1 MFRILVT
8 NDDGIDTVGIKIL
21 AEAMAEL
28 GEVTVVAPS
37 REMSGISH
45 ALTLGQPIEA
55 EVIKPGWY
63 AIGGTPTDC
72 VYIARVKIM
81 DGAIDLV
88 VSGIN
93 NGANLGEDVHYSG
106 TVAGAVEGSIFDI
119 PALAFSMTAGLS
131 VDLSEAASFAKRITA
146 EVLKRGIEPRTLLN
160 VNFPAPPS
168 RGVRLTRLGRRHY
181 EQVVDQRAR
190 GNGRFTFQI
199 GGNEIHFEQSPD
211 TDCQAILDGYT
222 SITPLQIDLSDGDSK
237 KRLAA
242 WRIFGGN
249 EDG

>member
-21 AEAMAEL
+21 AEAMSEL

-55 EVIKPGWY
+55 EVVRPRWY
-63 AIGGTPTDC
+63 AVGGTPTDC
-72 VYIARVKIM
+72 VYIARVKILNG
-81 DGAIDLV
+81 DIDLV

-131 VDLSEAASFAKRITA
+131 VDLGEAASFAKRLA
-146 EVLKRGIEPRTLLN
+146 SEVLARGIEPRTLIN

-168 RGVRLTRLGRRHY
+168 AGVKLTRLGRRHY
-181 EQVVDQRAR
+181 EQVVDERAR
-190 GNGRFTFQI
+190 GNGRFTFRI
-199 GGNEIHFEQSPD
+199 GGNEIHYEQSPE
-211 TDCQAILDGYT
+211 TDCQAIADGYT
-222 SITPLQIDLSDGDSK
+222 SVTPLQIDLSDGDSRS
-237 KRLAA
+237 RLAA
-242 WRIFGGN
+242 WGIFGGN